1 MLAGLPKKARDIT
14 DWSWS
19 TFEPYA
25 TELES
30 REITQASAAEFLA
43 DWTHLVDLISERYS
57 RLYIATT
64 LDTTSE
70 ESKKAY
76 TDFLETVFPQALTA
90 GDRIKKK
97 FLASGIEPEGF
108 AIPLRNMR
116 SQADLFREENI
127 TLQTEHEKLAM
138 NYYEIIGT
146 QTIDWEGNEITLT
159 QLVPLVKDADRP
171 TRERAWRLA
180 SDRVL
185 QDRQAINDNF
195 AKLVNIRRQ
204 IAKNAD
210 KKDYREYAWQD
221 KLRFDYTPED
231 SAQFWAAVEQ
241 EVVPAAA
248 RVYERRR
255 QRYAIESLRPWDVGV
270 DVMRNVEFHGDPQG
284 RAPIKP
290 FDDVKVFEEKAQ
302 HIFNRVD
309 PALGEYY
316 AIMRREKTLDLPNYK
331 GKGPGAYC
339 SSFDTEKQ
347 PFVFMNAVGSSADVS
362 TLLHEIGHAFHVFE
376 SAGLPYYQHREV
388 TAEFAEVAS
397 MGMELLGAP
406 YLRKSD
412 GGYFSDDEYARVI
425 VEHLEGILVLWPYI
439 CVVDQF
445 NHWANTTPEGD
456 NAAAADAKWGEL
468 WDRFIVGPDWS
479 GLQDEKITGWHR
491 KVHIHH
497 LPFYYIEYGMAQLGA
512 VQVWNNALKDQAQ
525 AVRDY
530 RKALA
535 LGGSV
540 SLPELFRAAGAKFDF
555 SPATFHEAVNLIENT
570 ISRLEGEMEAA

>member
-30 REITQASAAEFLA
+30 RDITQASAAEFLA

-97 FLASGIEPEGF
+97 FLASGVEPEGF

-127 TLQTEHEKLAM
+127 ALQTEHEKLAM

-146 QTIDWEGNEITLT
+146 QTIDWGGSEITLT

-185 QDRQAINDNF
+185 KDRQVINENF
-195 AKLVNIRRQ
+195 AKLVNLRRQ
-204 IAKNAD
+204 IAKNAG
-210 KKDYREYAWQD
+210 KKDYRDYAWQD

-255 QRYAIESLRPWDVGV
+255 QRFGIETLRPWDVGV
-270 DVMRNVEFHGDPQG
+270 DVMRNVDFHGDPQG

-302 HIFNRVD
+302 HVFNKVA
-309 PALGEYY
+309 PALGEY
-316 AIMRREKTLDLPNYK
+316 
-331 GKGPGAYC
+331 
-339 SSFDTEKQ
+339 
-347 PFVFMNAVGSSADVS
+347 
-362 TLLHEIGHAFHVFE
+362 
-376 SAGLPYYQHREV
+376 
-388 TAEFAEVAS
+388 
-397 MGMELLGAP
+397 
-406 YLRKSD
+406 
-412 GGYFSDDEYARVI
+412 
-425 VEHLEGILVLWPYI
+425 
-439 CVVDQF
+439 
-445 NHWANTTPEGD
+445 
-456 NAAAADAKWGEL
+456 
-468 WDRFIVGPDWS
+468 
-479 GLQDEKITGWHR
+479 
-491 KVHIHH
+491 
-497 LPFYYIEYGMAQLGA
+497 
-512 VQVWNNALKDQAQ
+512 
-525 AVRDY
+525 
-530 RKALA
+530 
-535 LGGSV
+535 
-540 SLPELFRAAGAKFDF
+540 
-555 SPATFHEAVNLIENT
+555 
-570 ISRLEGEMEAA
+570 